1 MTQEG
6 THQFGYE
13 LDEGLVEF
21 GTAVHDSDFGRA
33 ILFLENLQEAAECP
47 EAEGMWQNLAEIA
60 LQLHNLKVAERC
72 YAALGDTSR
81 TQFLR
86 DTSQI
91 ADEYA
96 EINGL
101 YIIL

>member
-1 MTQEG
+1 MQIITQEG

-33 ILFLENLQEAAECP
+33 ILFLENLQEVADCP

-81 TQFLR
+81 THFLR
-86 DTSQI
+86 VTLQI
-91 ADEYA
+91 AEEYA
-96 EINGL
+96 KDNGKQ
-101 YIIL
+101 

>member
-1 MTQEG
+1 M
-6 THQFGYE
+6 
-13 LDEGLVEF
+13 EF

-33 ILFLENLQEAAECP
+33 ILFLENLQEVADCP

-81 TQFLR
+81 THFLR
-86 DTSQI
+86 ITLQI
-91 ADEYA
+91 AEEYA
-96 EINGL
+96 KDNGKQ
-101 YIIL
+101 